1 MWLGLVFIL
10 WCTQTEGY
18 DRIGL
23 VHGIGEKTFPLI
35 TNITKLS
42 YKITSEK
49 EFVFDGHKTTI
60 NRIRTLLESTL
71 FRESEIEEHLPTFRV
86 RLTSQLDKSDYL
98 IKKYYSLFYNLNDR
112 KQDSG
117 KHIELLKE
125 KLTPG
130 LEFDTARAL
139 YESLN
144 VDKDSK
150 LGSISS
156 TANTPGRTD
165 STEKPL
171 IEIGLDKRST
181 NAQGDSEQSNNKKVG
196 QDIITDSK
204 KKEKIISL
212 AILLIQSVDNYNEE
226 LNHLINYIREVK
238 NNQFSQN
245 SIQHFRQLLNIT
257 KADSE
262 ILNIQ
267 TLNYK
272 SNPDEI
278 LFDLQIAIQHDNEIL
293 ITYLNIPI
301 HGFSLNDSFY
311 SNDLASDLFS
321 MKCLNGICYK
331 SRNTSCIHNLM
342 KGTLAEIIQTCKFS
356 KNRQQFDIV
365 PDGII
370 IYSGNNKDINKLLEK
385 LSLEVT
391 SYPSLIRFKDCYNLT
406 QHGATFTGCLELP
419 RQIIPS
425 LYSKEEINKYFDL
438 DFWRLMI
445 NHFLDLPKTVTVVGI
460 VAVNFSLIWAT
471 FCVFHFICKCCRN
484 KKTTPKTATNI
495 NNLNRRR
502 KQQRKKGY

>member
-1 MWLGLVFIL
+1 MWLGLIFIL

-49 EFVFDGHKTTI
+49 EFVFEGHKTTI
-60 NRIRTLLESTL
+60 NGIRTLLESNL

-86 RLTSQLDKSDYL
+86 RLTSQLDKADYL
-98 IKKYYSLFYNLNDR
+98 IRKYYSLFYKLNDR

-156 TANTPGRTD
+156 DTGNTD
-165 STEKPL
+165 SAGEPL
-171 IEIGLDKRST
+171 IDIGLDKRSID
-181 NAQGDSEQSNNKKVG
+181 ASGDVEQSKKVG

-204 KKEKIISL
+204 KKQKIISL

-245 SIQHFRQLLNIT
+245 TIQHFRQLMNNT

-272 SNPDEI
+272 SNLDEI
-278 LFDLQIAIQHDNEIL
+278 FFELQIAIQHDNEIL

-311 SNDLASDLFS
+311 SNDLASNLFS
-321 MKCLNGICYK
+321 MKCHNGICYK
-331 SRNTSCIHNLM
+331 NMNTTCIHNLM
-342 KGTLAEIIQTCKFS
+342 KGTLAEIIDTCKFS
-356 KNRQQFDIV
+356 KNSRQFDIV

-370 IYSGNNKDINKLLEK
+370 IYSGNNKDINQLLEK

-391 SYPSLIRFKDCYNLT
+391 SYPSLIKFNDCYNLT
-406 QHGATFTGCLELP
+406 QQGVTFTGCLDLP

-425 LYSKEEINKYFDL
+425 LYSKEDINKYFDL
-438 DFWRLMI
+438 NFWKLMI
-445 NHFLDLPKTVTVVGI
+445 NNFLDLPKTVTVVGI
-460 VAVNFSLIWAT
+460 VVVNFSLIWAT
-471 FCVFHFICKCCRN
+471 FCAFHFICKCCRS
-484 KKTTPKTATNI
+484 KKPTQKTTTNI

-502 KQQRKKGY
+502 RQPRNRGY